1 MEIAVVGNSDFVTGF
16 RLAGIRKIYET
27 GPEDLEVRI
36 QGVLEDRNIGILVLH
51 QDDLKKLSVHMQ
63 KTLDDSVEPTVIA
76 IGGTGESSNLR
87 EKIKQSVGVDL
98 WK

>member
-1 MEIAVVGNSDFVTGF
+1 MEIAVVGNSDFVIGF
-16 RLAGIRKIYET
+16 RLAGIRKTYEAV
-27 GPEDLEVRI
+27 PDDIEIKI
-36 QGVLEDRNIGILVLH
+36 QGVLEDRTVGILVVH
-51 QDDLKKLSVHMQ
+51 QDDVKKLPSHFQ

-76 IGGTGESSNLR
+76 IGGEGESSNLR